1 MRPGNLAGAIV
12 RPVFSGTMRARQT
25 KRARR
30 TVTKKQWLA
39 YITVAAVTTWLTK
52 RLDDLIEQ
60 RLGDETMA

>member
-1 MRPGNLAGAIV
+1 
-12 RPVFSGTMRARQT
+12 
-25 KRARR
+25 
-30 TVTKKQWLA
+30 VTKKQWLA